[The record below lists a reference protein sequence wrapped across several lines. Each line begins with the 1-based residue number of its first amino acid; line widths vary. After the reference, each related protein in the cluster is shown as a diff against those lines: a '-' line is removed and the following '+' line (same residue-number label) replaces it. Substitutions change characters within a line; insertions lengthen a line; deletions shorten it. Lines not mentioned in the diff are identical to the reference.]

1 MTKGERQIT
10 SIEAAVMLRR
20 SDARGVGRDRVR
32 LLQAVA
38 REGSITAGAKA
49 VGLTYKA
56 AWDALEAMSNL
67 FGRPLLETRTGGR
80 RGGGAH
86 LTPAGV
92 QVVEAFERL
101 ESEMARV
108 LRVIEP
114 DLVGSGISP
123 RSLVSG
129 YFMRTSARNALR
141 GRITDI
147 RSDELNAEVSVAV
160 AEGNTVHALVTNESV
175 RELGLC
181 VGREALVLIKA
192 PFVMIAP
199 GHEAPKLSARNCLC
213 GIVKRSH
220 AGTLN
225 AEVTLDIGGD
235 KTIAAMITAAS
246 AKALDLKPGSPACAL
261 FDAGHVIIAID

>member
-1 MTKGERQIT
+1 M
-10 SIEAAVMLRR
+10 
-20 SDARGVGRDRVR
+20 RGVGRDRIR

-80 RGGGAH
+80 NGGGAY
-86 LTPAGV
+86 LTKTGV
-92 QVVEAFERL
+92 QIVEAFDRL

-108 LRVIEP
+108 LRALEP
-114 DLVGSGISP
+114 DLAGTGISP

-141 GRITDI
+141 GRISDI
-147 RSDELNAEVSVAV
+147 RRDTLNAEIGVAV
-160 AEGNTVHALVTNESV
+160 AEGNVVHALVTNESV

-181 VGREALVLIKA
+181 VGRDVVVLVKA
-192 PFVMIAP
+192 TFIMIAP
-199 GHEAPKLSARNCLC
+199 GHDAPKMSARNCLT
-213 GIVKRSH
+213 GVVKRSDV
-220 AGTLN
+220 GSVN

-235 KTIAAMITAAS
+235 KTLTAMITAAS
-246 AKALDLKPGSPACAL
+246 FEALNLQIGFPACAL
-261 FDAGHVIIAID
+261 FDAAHVILAID